1 MLWILVTF
9 NTCQRDIKCWMSERV
24 GSIKFCFVIDEQKKK
39 IDSYVII
46 PVGQVLDFFS
56 MSNSAHLA
64 RNSSNRVSNNRLE

>member
-1 MLWILVTF
+1 
-9 NTCQRDIKCWMSERV
+9 MSERV
-24 GSIKFCFVIDEQKKK
+24 GSIKFCFVIDEQKKRE

-64 RNSSNRVSNNRLE
+64 RNSSNRVSSNKLK

>member
-1 MLWILVTF
+1 
-9 NTCQRDIKCWMSERV
+9 MSERV

-46 PVGQVLDFFS
+46 LVGQVLDFFS

-64 RNSSNRVSNNRLE
+64 RNSSNRVSSNKLELHSCGV

>member
-9 NTCQRDIKCWMSERV
+9 DTCQRDIKCWMSERV

-46 PVGQVLDFFS
+46 LVGQVLEFFQCQIVHIWHVIHQTELVVT
-56 MSNSAHLA
+56 N
-64 RNSSNRVSNNRLE
+64 